1 MPLFSLINLGL
12 FQAGWFCAAW
22 LKDDSVIWMLGI
34 VLIHIALS
42 PTRKQDLMI
51 ALWIVPLGLA
61 TELLMLALG
70 VFSFSSELFLP
81 LWMVLLWCLLAFCLN
96 HSLRW
101 LQDLRW
107 YWPCVLAA
115 VFGPASYLAAKGFQ
129 SLDLMS
135 PQWISLL
142 ALAVLWAIQ
151 FPIMLRI
158 AKRARTTITTE
169 LAHGMD

>member
-22 LKDDSVIWMLGI
+22 LKDDSTIWMLGL
-34 VLIHIALS
+34 VLIHVALS

-51 ALWIVPLGLA
+51 ALLVVPLGLA
-61 TELLMLALG
+61 TELLMLAWG
-70 VFSFSSELFLP
+70 VFSFNSELFLP
-81 LWMVLLWCLLAFCLN
+81 LWMVLLWCLLAFSLN

-101 LQDLRW
+101 LQGLRW
-107 YWPCVLAA
+107 YWPCLLAA
-115 VFGPASYLAAKGFQ
+115 LFGPASYLAANGFQ
-129 SLDLMS
+129 SLDWLY

-142 ALAVLWAIQ
+142 ALAALWAIQ

-158 AKRARTTITTE
+158 ARQVRIRITTG
-169 LAHGMD
+169 LTHGID